1 MDDDINTAD
10 AIAAIFDIVKEV
22 NTNINATSNSSK
34 EIIDFSL
41 SLIKELGG
49 VLGIAQR
56 AGRKF
61 STKRLRNLLKEGRRR
76 ERKKIGRRLMKSE
89 TSSKKWE

>member
-34 EIIDFSL
+34 EIIDFP
-41 SLIKELGG
+41 
-49 VLGIAQR
+49 
-56 AGRKF
+56 F
-61 STKRLRNLLKEGRRR
+61 H
-76 ERKKIGRRLMKSE
+76 
-89 TSSKKWE
+89 